1 MGRTELARTVGAIK
15 AQGESSR
22 VLSQKIKLAS
32 TPLQPHHDLRVTG
45 GGRVW
50 RPWLI
55 FLGIAPCKAR
65 RVGGSRAGQLAI
77 GSPAIAEA
85 MQSGARRVIDDADRV
100 SGHYRHYP
108 RLYWCR

>member
-45 GGRVW
+45 GGEGLVGVAD
-50 RPWLI
+50 
-55 FLGIAPCKAR
+55 FLGACSA
-65 RVGGSRAGQLAI
+65 SAAT
-77 GSPAIAEA
+77 
-85 MQSGARRVIDDADRV
+85 
-100 SGHYRHYP
+100 
-108 RLYWCR
+108 